1 MYVGDLDAARLFF
14 CRYFGARSNQ
24 KYHNP
29 RTGLETYFLCFDDGV
44 RLEIMRRPETVA
56 AEFAPLRRG
65 YIHIAFSVGSKANV
79 DNLTRRL
86 ENDGYAVL
94 SGPRT
99 TGDGYYESSVLAFE
113 NNIIEIT
120 E

>member
-14 CRYFGARSNQ
+14 CRYFGARSHQ

-29 RTGLETYFLCFDDGV
+29 RTGLETYFLCFDDGA
-44 RLEIMRRPETVA
+44 RLEIMRRPDTVA

-65 YIHIAFSVGSKANV
+65 YIHIAFSAGSKANV